1 MRAHLLATLAAISAG
16 AFCLTDQQAREPD
29 FWPNAK
35 SSANSDEWLVRNH
48 DRIRVMRPK
57 LLVINFV
64 NGLKP
69 FEARAKVDNLINA
82 LRESSR
88 YHGYEN
94 RHAPAFL
101 EYEVFKLV
109 DLTDPSPLP
118 ADKRLEGNSSFYP
131 RQVDT
136 GESNFRYDALYSQ
149 EFAKHYDIRDESGNV
164 MNLKQL
170 VDSGTINEVWFLG
183 NHGEYGAPFESI
195 ERKQVYDANFQ
206 KIPGKNVHAGNGGTD
221 RQPWIGRSL
230 RILFINAGRGPGC
243 AMESLGHSFE
253 WMATEGPVPYFQRY
267 FMEFADFDL
276 DKRYG
281 MPFSKLY
288 AREGTDLDYPA
299 KDVLAYKWKGEEFK
313 VQNYQ
318 PRGGSVHF
326 TPNGRKDYDLTNT
339 QPVLSTVEN
348 YRRFNGPD
356 GKDRAEMWSNEKF
369 APYKQ
374 LANDCMGQWIVYW
387 RQSMPGLD
395 NLSKDDAGK
404 PMKNWW
410 PFLFY

>member
-1 MRAHLLATLAAISAG
+1 MRACVLPLVSAVAALSV
-16 AFCLTDQQAREPD
+16 CLTDRARQEPD
-29 FWPNAK
+29 YWPNAK
-35 SSANSDEWLVRNH
+35 SSANSDEWLVANH

-57 LLVINFV
+57 LLVVNFV

-69 FEARAKVDNLINA
+69 FEARAKVHNLINA

-94 RHAPAFL
+94 RQAPAFL
-101 EYEVFKLV
+101 DYQVFKQV
-109 DLTDPSPLP
+109 DLTDVMPLP
-118 ADKRLEGNSSFYP
+118 DDKKMEGNSSFYP
-131 RQVDT
+131 RQADT
-136 GESNFRYDALYSQ
+136 GEGNFRYDALYGE
-149 EFAKHYDIRDESGNV
+149 EFAKHYDIRGEDGKP
-164 MNLKQL
+164 MNLKEL
-170 VDSGTINEVWFLG
+170 VDTGTINEVWFLG
-183 NHGEYGAPFESI
+183 NHGAFGAPFESI
-195 ERKQVYDANFQ
+195 ERKQVYDSNFK

-221 RQPWIGRSL
+221 KQPWIGRSL
-230 RILFINAGRGPGC
+230 KILFINAGRGPGC

-253 WMATEGPVPYFQRY
+253 WMATEGPVPYFQKY

-288 AREGTDLDYPA
+288 SREVTDLDYPA
-299 KDVLAYKWKGEEFK
+299 PTTLSYNWKGEK
-313 VQNYQ
+313 KSVSNYV

-339 QPVLSTVEN
+339 QPVMTTIDH
-348 YRRFNGPD
+348 YRRFDGAG
-356 GKDRAEMWSNEKF
+356 GKDKAELWSNERF

-374 LANDCMGQWIVYW
+374 LANDCMGPWLVYW

-395 NLSKDDAGK
+395 NRSKDDAGR

>member
-1 MRAHLLATLAAISAG
+1 MYDGSAQKE
-16 AFCLTDQQAREPD
+16 LV
-29 FWPNAK
+29 WPNVQ
-35 SSANSDEWLVRNH
+35 SSANSDEWLVKNH
-48 DRIRVMRPK
+48 DKIRQMRPK

-64 NGLKP
+64 NGLSA
-69 FEARAKVDNLINA
+69 EGAREKVDRLIA
-82 LRESSR
+82 AIRESSR

-94 RHAPAFL
+94 ASAKPFL
-101 EYEVFKLV
+101 EYQVFRLV
-109 DLTDPSPLP
+109 NLTDAQPLP
-118 ADKRLEGNSSFYP
+118 EGKRFEGNSSFYP
-131 RQVDT
+131 RQEDT
-136 GESNFRYDALYSQ
+136 GDSNFRYDALFSD
-149 EFAKHYDIRDESGNV
+149 EFAGYYDVKDGTGRP

-170 VDSGTINEVWFLG
+170 VDKGLVNEVWFLG
-183 NHGEYGAPFESI
+183 NHGKFGAPYESV
-195 ERKQVYDANFQ
+195 ELKQVYDSHF
-206 KIPGKNVHAGNGGTD
+206 KKLPGKYVQAGNGGSP

-253 WMATEGPVPYFQRY
+253 WMATDGPVPYFKKY

-288 AREGTDLDYPA
+288 AREGTDLNYPTPTT
-299 KDVLAYKWKGEEFK
+299 LAYSWKGEKRTVE
-313 VQNYQ
+313 NYA

-339 QPVLSTVEN
+339 QPVVTSIEH
-348 YRRFNGPD
+348 YRRFDGP
-356 GKDRAEMWSNEKF
+356 GKKDQTMLWSNEKF
-369 APYKQ
+369 AKYKD
-374 LANDCMGQWIVYW
+374 LANDCMGPWLVYW
-387 RQSMPGLD
+387 RQNMPGLD
-395 NLSKDDAGK
+395 NKSKDDSGK